1 MKDLKQTYRPKKGF
15 QTNISDVMSGKI
27 LEKGLF
33 ELLPFSLYICLL
45 LVFYINN
52 SYRAESSI
60 RAISSLEREL
70 KDLRSEYIT
79 TKSLLMYQ
87 SKQTESTLSVAIS
100 TMVSSISM
108 VSPTSL
114 CQLAFLC
121 LVLIWTYDILL
132 GN

>member
-1 MKDLKQTYRPKKGF
+1 MKDLKGTYKPNKGF
-15 QTNISDVMSGKI
+15 QNSLSHLLSGKV

-33 ELLPFSLYICLL
+33 ELLPFSLYICFL

-52 SYRAESSI
+52 SYRAEGYI

-87 SKQTESTLSVAIS
+87 SKETEVQALVAN
-100 TMVSSISM
+100 
-108 VSPTSL
+108 
-114 CQLAFLC
+114 QG
-121 LVLIWTYDILL
+121 LL
-132 GN
+132 QSKSQPFIIRAN

>member
-87 SKQTESTLSVAIS
+87 SKHATPSFYSNPNTFEELVATVVDRVISLSGLELDS
-100 TMVSSISM
+100 Y
-108 VSPTSL
+108 
-114 CQLAFLC
+114 Q
-121 LVLIWTYDILL
+121 W
-132 GN
+132 GNK